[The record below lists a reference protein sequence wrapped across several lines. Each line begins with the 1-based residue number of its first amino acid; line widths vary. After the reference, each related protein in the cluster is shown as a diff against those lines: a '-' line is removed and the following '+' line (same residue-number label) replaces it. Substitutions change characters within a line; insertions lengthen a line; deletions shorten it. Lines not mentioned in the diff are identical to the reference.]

1 MNIEQKTYW
10 ITHSAE
16 CDYRDA
22 FHLICRGLHHMQLES
37 PTKIGTFRSVLCFSL
52 IITWIII
59 LKPLLASVSANISG
73 EYIHQ
78 YLLRFRALLAN
89 PRAQSKGTKYS
100 V

>member
-1 MNIEQKTYW
+1 
-10 ITHSAE
+10 
-16 CDYRDA
+16 
-22 FHLICRGLHHMQLES
+22 MQLES
-37 PTKIGTFRSVLCFSL
+37 PNKIDTCRSALCFSP

-59 LKPLLASVSANISG
+59 LKQFLASVSANISG

-78 YLLRFRALLAN
+78 YSLRFRALSAN